1 VPIAQTFEWDLVWFG
16 VLMTYNVALGQ
27 FTPPMAVNLMV
38 SCRLAGA
45 KMEDTVLWDAWL
57 LVFMFMG
64 LVLMIFFP
72 EIVLWLPKAAGFM

>member
-1 VPIAQTFEWDLVWFG
+1 LVWFG

-38 SCRLAGA
+38 SCRLSGA
-45 KMEDTVLWDAWL
+45 KMEDTVRWDAWL
-57 LVFMFMG
+57 LLFMFIG

-72 EIVLWLPKAAGFM
+72 GIVLWLPEVTGFM